1 MICGKEQP
9 THAAFE
15 ISLLGGTFKRA
26 LALAIVGQLV
36 RDLGWSAL

>member
-15 ISLLGGTFKRA
+15 MSLSGGTFKRA
-26 LALAIVGQLV
+26 LALAVRGQLV
-36 RDLGWSAL
+36 RDLGCSA

>member
-9 THAAFE
+9 THAAHK
-15 ISLLGGTFKRA
+15 ISLSGGTFKRA

-36 RDLGWSAL
+36 RDLDWSA